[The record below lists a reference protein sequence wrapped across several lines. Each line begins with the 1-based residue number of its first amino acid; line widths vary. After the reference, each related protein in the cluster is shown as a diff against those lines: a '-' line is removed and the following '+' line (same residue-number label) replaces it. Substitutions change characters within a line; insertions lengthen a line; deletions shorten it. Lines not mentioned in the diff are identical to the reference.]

1 MLQLNYFNSKIKF
14 TAFRKKN
21 ILYGYSLADISYKK
35 VLKILNIQKH
45 IYIEYVST
53 FQAVIFND
61 NLQIIYIYTIMYAQL
76 RLYAKYLVRSLN
88 NHKNYFKNV
97 KNVFMFFSLLSLKNI
112 NIYAYLYF

>member
-53 FQAVIFND
+53 F
-61 NLQIIYIYTIMYAQL
+61 
-76 RLYAKYLVRSLN
+76 
-88 NHKNYFKNV
+88 
-97 KNVFMFFSLLSLKNI
+97 
-112 NIYAYLYF
+112 